1 MKAFMPRALLPL
13 SFRLAPGLAL
23 CLVITLIAEVLQRVG
38 QKFFEAFLLDS
49 LVFAII
55 MGVALRSLFD
65 LRIFAAGIG
74 FAARFLLELAV
85 MLLGASISV
94 SILFDTGFFLIIAI
108 AFLVLASIAAS
119 YGISRLLHLPP
130 RLAFLIACG
139 NAICG
144 NSAIAAVASVIKA
157 KSDEVAPAIAF
168 TAVLGVVAVL
178 IMPLAV
184 PLLSFNDHQYGVF
197 AGMSVYAVPQVLA
210 ATMPVSIAAS
220 HSGTIVKLV
229 RVLML
234 GPVIFV
240 ISLFMAGKE
249 VGRRHVG
256 LRRLVPWFIIGF
268 ALMMGL
274 RSSGLI
280 PHFLLEPIAQS
291 AKFLTI
297 VSMAALGLGVD
308 VRSLGKSGARVVVA
322 ASLSLLFLVLGA
334 ALFCFFL
341 VK

>member
-1 MKAFMPRALLPL
+1 MSKA
-13 SFRLAPGLAL
+13 SESSCFRLAPGLAL
-23 CLVITLIAEVLQRVG
+23 CLLITLIAEVLQKVS
-38 QKFFEAFLLDS
+38 QKFFGAFSLDS

-55 MGVALRSLFD
+55 MGVVLRSLFD
-65 LRIFAAGIG
+65 LRAFAAGID

-94 SILFDTGFFLIIAI
+94 LILLDSGFFLIIAI
-108 AFLVLASIAAS
+108 AILVLASIGVS
-119 YGISRLLHLPP
+119 YGISRLLRLPP

-178 IMPLAV
+178 TMPLAV
-184 PLLSFNDHQYGVF
+184 PLLSFNEHQYGVF

-210 ATMPVSIAAS
+210 ATMPISIAAS
-220 HSGTIVKLV
+220 HSGTIVKLI

-234 GPVIFV
+234 GPVIFIV
-240 ISLFMAGKE
+240 RFFM
-249 VGRRHVG
+249 GRQETGRGHVG
-256 LRRLVPWFIIGF
+256 VGRLVPWFIIGF

-274 RSSGLI
+274 RSSGFI
-280 PHFLLEPIAQS
+280 PHLLLEPLAQTT
-291 AKFLTI
+291 KFLTTL
-297 VSMAALGLGVD
+297 SMAALGLGVD
-308 VRSLGKSGARVVVA
+308 VRSLGKSGLRVVVA

-334 ALFCFFL
+334 ALFCFFF
-341 VK
+341 VS